1 MKIGV
6 DLGGS
11 HIGIALINNK
21 NKIIEKIEIPIEKNK
36 NIEIDI
42 LNIIDFYINKF
53 KEKNKIE
60 LIGIAGPGNPNIEQ
74 LNITN
79 IVNLGIKELNFKGIF
94 EKYKIK
100 IDIKNDAK
108 SAGIAEFKYGALKP
122 YKDAVFL
129 CLGTGIGSAV
139 FLNGKELKNKKNNG
153 FELGHMIIQK
163 DGNICNCG
171 KRGCFETYCSIK
183 RFKEKTKDI
192 LNLEDVSSEEI
203 LEKIKENIK
212 DNKINNLIEEFINN
226 LIIGLSNI
234 IDIFEPEAICFGGS
248 FVFFKEIFYE
258 KLVEEMNLRKYKF
271 NKDSMPDILLSEF
284 KNDAGLIGAVIV
296 DKNKKK

>member
-1 MKIGV
+1 MKIGI

-11 HIGIALINNK
+11 NIGFALVNNK
-21 NKIIEKIEIPIEKNK
+21 NKIIEKIEIPIEKHK
-36 NIEIDI
+36 NIEHDI

-79 IVNLGIKELNFKGIF
+79 IVNLGIKELNFKEIF

-183 RFKEKTKDI
+183 RFKDKTKDI

-212 DNKINNLIEEFINN
+212 NVKINNLIEEFINN

-284 KNDAGLIGAVIV
+284 KNDAGIIGAVIV

>member
-1 MKIGV
+1 MKIGI

-11 HIGIALINNK
+11 HVGIALISNE
-21 NKIIEKIEIPIEKNK
+21 NKIIEKIEIPIEKNI
-36 NIEIDI
+36 NTELEI
-42 LNIIDFYINKF
+42 LNIIDSYINKF
-53 KEKNKIE
+53 KENNQIE
-60 LIGIAGPGNPNIEQ
+60 LIGIVGPGKPDKEK
-74 LNITN
+74 LTITN
-79 IVNLGIKELNFKGIF
+79 IVNLGIKELDFKGLF
-94 EKYKIK
+94 EKYKVE

-108 SAGIAEFKYGALKP
+108 SAGMAEYKYGALKP

-139 FLNGKELKNKKNNG
+139 FLNGQELKNKKNNG

-163 DGNICNCG
+163 DGNMCNCG

-183 RFKEKTKDI
+183 RFKDNVKDI
-192 LNLEDVSSEEI
+192 LNLGNISSEKI

-258 KLVEEMNLRKYKF
+258 KLVKEMDLRKYKF

-296 DKNKKK
+296 DKN